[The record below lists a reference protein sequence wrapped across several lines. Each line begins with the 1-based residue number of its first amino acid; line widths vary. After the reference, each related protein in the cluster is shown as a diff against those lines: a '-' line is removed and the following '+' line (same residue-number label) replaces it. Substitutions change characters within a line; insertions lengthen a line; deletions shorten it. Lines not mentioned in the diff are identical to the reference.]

1 VIHEE
6 GVQGE
11 EELSVISDV
20 YEASCTP
27 GSLPVWHLSC
37 HLQLRVLEK
46 TEIEKRLGKLER
58 LMREGIMETRKESAA
73 EEMRKGL
80 NPGPDREAIKACGKI
95 DGFILRKSW
104 LDKA

>member
-1 VIHEE
+1 MIHEE

-11 EELSVISDV
+11 EQLSVISDV

-27 GSLPVWHLSC
+27 VSLPVWHLSC

-46 TEIEKRLGKLER
+46 TEIENRLGKLER
-58 LMREGIMETRKESAA
+58 LMREGIMETR
-73 EEMRKGL
+73 RKVARKKWEKRVE
-80 NPGPDREAIKACGKI
+80 PGPDREAIKACRKI